1 MRGERRSRNGWRKLG
16 AILLVAS
23 GLLSGFGGCVGSG
36 PSVVLVPA
44 IPGQADPIRL
54 AESVKAKV
62 FVDLADGTTTISKN
76 RVVLPA
82 GGWYFFYDLEEND
95 G

>member
-16 AILLVAS
+16 ATLIVAS
-23 GLLSGFGGCVGSG
+23 GLLSGCVGSG

-44 IPGQADPIRL
+44 IPGEADPIRL
-54 AESVKAKV
+54 AESVKARV
-62 FVDLADGTTTISKN
+62 FVPLEDGTTTISKN

-82 GGWYFFYDLEEND
+82 GGWYYHYDVPDDE
-95 G
+95 

>member
-1 MRGERRSRNGWRKLG
+1 MRGERRSPSGWRKLG

-23 GLLSGFGGCVGSG
+23 GLLSGCVGSG
-36 PSVVLVPA
+36 PNVVLVPA